1 MISSISLF
9 YSAVVLL
16 LWIAAPCILSF
27 QTVPFITRRQSN
39 TQFTLLN
46 MAYKTQGRS
55 SPRTSGRHSGRQDRS
70 KRQERVGHLVRTEL
84 STILHR
90 GVIKGDADY
99 LEDELRQRISVIHA
113 DVSPDLRQARITVSI
128 RKGLDS
134 GNPAAVDKRRALD
147 SGNPAA
153 VDKRRAFSWLVQNTK
168 AIRHSLAQ
176 NLKHM
181 KSVPNLTFAQADV
194 AAAVDVMYLIDK
206 VAEGYK
212 RESVGEFGGDDDSLP
227 RGMVGGIDFD
237 EDDDVEWID
246 EDEAFFEKDSS
257 SQ

>member
-1 MISSISLF
+1 MMISSISLF

-27 QTVPFITRRQSN
+27 QTVPFIARRQSN

-55 SPRTSGRHSGRQDRS
+55 SPRISGRQDRS

-128 RKGLDS
+128 RKG
-134 GNPAAVDKRRALD
+134 LD

>member
-1 MISSISLF
+1 
-9 YSAVVLL
+9 
-16 LWIAAPCILSF
+16 
-27 QTVPFITRRQSN
+27 
-39 TQFTLLN
+39 

-55 SPRTSGRHSGRQDRS
+55 SPRSGRQDRS

-99 LEDELRQRISVIHA
+99 LEDELRQRISIIHA
-113 DVSPDLRQARITVSI
+113 DVSPDLRQARITVSV
-128 RKGLDS
+128 RKG
-134 GNPAAVDKRRALD
+134 LD

-168 AIRHSLAQ
+168 AIRHTLAQ
-176 NLKHM
+176 NLKYM

-227 RGMVGGIDFD
+227 RGMVGGMDFD
-237 EDDDVEWID
+237 EDDDAEWID
-246 EDEAFFEKDSS
+246 EDEDFFEKDSS

>member
-1 MISSISLF
+1 M
-9 YSAVVLL
+9 
-16 LWIAAPCILSF
+16 
-27 QTVPFITRRQSN
+27 
-39 TQFTLLN
+39 
-46 MAYKTQGRS
+46 
-55 SPRTSGRHSGRQDRS
+55 
-70 KRQERVGHLVRTEL
+70 RTEL

-134 GNPAAVDKRRALD
+134 GNPAAVDKRRA
-147 SGNPAA
+147 
-153 VDKRRAFSWLVQNTK
+153 FSWLVQNTK
-168 AIRHSLAQ
+168 AIRHTLAQ
-176 NLKHM
+176 NLKYM

-246 EDEAFFEKDSS
+246 EDEDFFEKDSS